1 MGLSSCSGLN
11 SAFGSHHRCA
21 RSLNF
26 CSSWGSA
33 LVMAEAASMRALSG
47 RSRINPEYIGQGNGR
62 QNAARRLRVYYCEW
76 ARLEKRASRPPEQAI
91 KKAPPKRGF
100 DTAVTCSL
108 LLRSTDNFD
117 FHATIRCEAGD
128 ELLVVLLV
136 ATGRD
141 RVALALA
148 FRIDTVGFDALAD
161 EVCLHSLSTAQR
173 QTVVVLVRTDTVRV
187 TRCDD
192 DFKVQRADLR
202 CQIVQLFLAS
212 RLQDCLVKVEQCVS
226 LIRNLLARN

>member
-1 MGLSSCSGLN
+1 MPPRRRHLRVRTRYC
-11 SAFGSHHRCA
+11 
-21 RSLNF
+21 
-26 CSSWGSA
+26 
-33 LVMAEAASMRALSG
+33 
-47 RSRINPEYIGQGNGR
+47 RSRFKGR
-62 QNAARRLRVYYCEW
+62 WPALHSAPN
-76 ARLEKRASRPPEQAI
+76 I

-100 DTAVTCSL
+100 DAAVICSL

-117 FHATIRCEAGD
+117 FHAAIRCEAGD

-161 EVCLHSLSTAQR
+161 QVCLDSLSTAQR

-192 DFKVQRADLR
+192 DFQVQALDLR
-202 CQIVQLFLAS
+202 CEIVQLFLTS
-212 RLQDCLVKVEQCVS
+212 
-226 LIRNLLARN
+226 